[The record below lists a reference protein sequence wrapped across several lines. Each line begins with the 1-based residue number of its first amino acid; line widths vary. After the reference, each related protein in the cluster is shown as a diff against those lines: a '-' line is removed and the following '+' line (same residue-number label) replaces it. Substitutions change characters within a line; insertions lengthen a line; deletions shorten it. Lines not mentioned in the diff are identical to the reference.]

1 MIIPAA
7 ASWKKSRRKILNT
20 YIPNQKDINV
30 IVKVISIEGLSS
42 YIYTI
47 LFIHTQAS
55 NHCK

>member
-1 MIIPAA
+1 M
-7 ASWKKSRRKILNT
+7 KKIEKKNIKQKT

-55 NHCK
+55 SHCK